1 MAVIKGDLYMK
12 KFKLI
17 ALIIG
22 ITLIVGC
29 GIACLIL
36 FSDEIFLPEETTI
49 ENIPTYTVIFY
60 DDNNTILKI
69 DTVSENSSAVPPK
82 EPIMTHGMIFQSWD
96 TDFSNVTSNLEVR
109 PICQSVKGV
118 DNVIALQ
125 SAYASTDGTVII
137 PLHLCGDVCISG
149 LDISIWYDSNSLSL
163 ESVTA
168 DAAVILNDQTPGI
181 IKLNYVSVTNTD
193 ADVDL
198 CDLKFRILASEG
210 SHPMSIEVNGI
221 TAFDPNADHSAPDL
235 ITPACHVINGTVFV
249 LE

>member
-1 MAVIKGDLYMK
+1 
-12 KFKLI
+12 
-17 ALIIG
+17 
-22 ITLIVGC
+22 
-29 GIACLIL
+29 
-36 FSDEIFLPEETTI
+36 
-49 ENIPTYTVIFY
+49 
-60 DDNNTILKI
+60 
-69 DTVSENSSAVPPK
+69 
-82 EPIMTHGMIFQSWD
+82 
-96 TDFSNVTSNLEVR
+96 
-109 PICQSVKGV
+109 VKGV

-137 PLHLCGDVCISG
+137 PLRLCGDVCISG
-149 LDISIWYDSNSLSL
+149 LDISIRYDSNSLSL

-168 DAAVILNDQTPGI
+168 DAAVVLNDQTPGI